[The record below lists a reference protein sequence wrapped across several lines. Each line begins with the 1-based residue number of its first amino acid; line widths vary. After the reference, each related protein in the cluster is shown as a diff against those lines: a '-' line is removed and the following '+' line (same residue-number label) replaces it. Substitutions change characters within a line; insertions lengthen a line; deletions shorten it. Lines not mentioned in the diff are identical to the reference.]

1 MTTQR
6 GKERLT
12 ERMIVAIL
20 TSPTLREAA
29 EQCGCSVRTL
39 IRWRKHESFA
49 RQFEAAKAAMVSQA
63 TSKLRAEGGKAVDV
77 LARVASDAEAP
88 PGTRAIAA
96 RGLLELMLKAHE
108 TETLEQRIAALE
120 QTLGG
125 DDAITKFR

>member
-20 TSPTLREAA
+20 SCPTLKEAA
-29 EQCGCSVRTL
+29 AQCGVSVRTL

-49 RQFEAAKAAMVSQA
+49 RQFEAVKSAMVSQA
-63 TSKLRAEGGKAVDV
+63 TSKLRAEGGKAVEV
-77 LARVASDAEAP
+77 LADVASDAGAP

-108 TETLEQRIAALE
+108 TETLEARLTALE
-120 QTLGG
+120 RQLEG
-125 DDAITKFR
+125 DK